1 MVASRRRPIS
11 RWPATASGSGA
22 ARRIARAGGS
32 LPLALA
38 ETGTLPYLTRKTAP
52 AVVKAPVRA
61 ANLPIGVFP
70 ASRGPRVLPRLAE
83 LFPAVRPCAD
93 ALDVALTNAGPVIH
107 PPLVL
112 LNTGAIDG
120 RSFDVHAAGTTP
132 SVRRPLDAVDAE
144 IGRAS

>member
-1 MVASRRRPIS
+1 MWLLCCGFFCFFFFNDTATTEIYTLSLHDALPIS
-11 RWPATASGSGA
+11 
-22 ARRIARAGGS
+22 
-32 LPLALA
+32 
-38 ETGTLPYLTRKTAP
+38 
-52 AVVKAPVRA
+52 VVKAPLRA

-112 LNTGAIDG
+112 LNTGPAL
-120 RSFDVHAAGTTP
+120 
-132 SVRRPLDAVDAE
+132 VRATSRE
-144 IGRAS
+144 IGRAHI